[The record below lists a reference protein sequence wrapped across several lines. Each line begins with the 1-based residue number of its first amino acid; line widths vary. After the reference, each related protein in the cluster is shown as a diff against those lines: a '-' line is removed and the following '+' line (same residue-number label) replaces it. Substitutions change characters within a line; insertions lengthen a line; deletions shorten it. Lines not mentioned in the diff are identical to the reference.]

1 MAEASFIRGARHGE
15 PGRLWTILAVV
26 VAVVVILEL
35 FRRLVPVDPGVVASV
50 VAVALLA
57 TVLFVAS
64 RGGVRIGLVA
74 AVLAVAYAAYVYSTP
89 GRLFQYRS
97 GAEAWRIATVGIAL
111 PIVALVV
118 GILRERVDRYL
129 ARERAA
135 RDLVE
140 SILESVTDAFVAL
153 DWTWRFTYVNPRA
166 EEICGR
172 SRDELVGQV
181 IWDVFPELE
190 GTRFEDA
197 LRRAR
202 AESATVDFESYLRPF
217 DRWLETHIYPS
228 RQGLSIYFRDVSE
241 RKRQQHELEA
251 TASELESLAKKLQ
264 LQTEEAESAR
274 AQVAEAGEWSAF
286 LAEAGR
292 LMASSLDFEEIL
304 KTLTDLAVPT
314 LADWSNVDVVAEDGS
329 IRRLAVSI
337 ADPSTRELTE
347 AITRR
352 YPPDPSAAIGVARV
366 LRTGEPELL
375 SEITDETLRGVAQDE
390 EHLRMLR
397 DLGMRSAMIV
407 PLVARGR
414 IIGSFTLISG
424 PSGRRYGRADLERAM
439 DLAARA
445 ALAADNARLYRETV
459 RSESRSQLLA
469 EASRALVST
478 LDYRETLNDLVRL
491 VVPAM
496 ADFCTIDI
504 AENGRGLRRAAVAHS
519 DPSKEPILHE
529 FSRYPPGPDNPLV
542 RVLETGEPE
551 LHGEFSDAWLDS
563 IEDDPRH
570 REVMRRLGGKSVMI
584 VPLHARGHTLGVMT
598 FGTSDSSRRYSKEDL
613 ELAEEIGR
621 RAAVAVDNARLF
633 EQALAA
639 NQAKSD
645 FLAVIS
651 HELRTPL
658 NAIMGFTD
666 LLAAGIPDPLTDAQ
680 AKQVARIDASARHL
694 LELIDEILTFTR
706 TETGREEVQYQKAD
720 LVQLIRSVTNS
731 FEPLAREKGLAFHV
745 DIPDRPTPIETDTRM
760 VKQIIGHLLSNA
772 VKFTERGEIAVSA
785 EVDSGQLVIRV
796 RDTGIGLAPEDLERI
811 FDPFVQIERAL
822 TREKGGTGLGLSVT
836 RRLARLLGGDVTV
849 ESELGEGSTFTVTLP
864 LRREAGRDRAP

>member
-1 MAEASFIRGARHGE
+1 
-15 PGRLWTILAVV
+15 
-26 VAVVVILEL
+26 
-35 FRRLVPVDPGVVASV
+35 
-50 VAVALLA
+50 
-57 TVLFVAS
+57 
-64 RGGVRIGLVA
+64 
-74 AVLAVAYAAYVYSTP
+74 
-89 GRLFQYRS
+89 
-97 GAEAWRIATVGIAL
+97 
-111 PIVALVV
+111 
-118 GILRERVDRYL
+118 
-129 ARERAA
+129 
-135 RDLVE
+135 
-140 SILESVTDAFVAL
+140 
-153 DWTWRFTYVNPRA
+153 
-166 EEICGR
+166 
-172 SRDELVGQV
+172 
-181 IWDVFPELE
+181 
-190 GTRFEDA
+190 
-197 LRRAR
+197 
-202 AESATVDFESYLRPF
+202 
-217 DRWLETHIYPS
+217 
-228 RQGLSIYFRDVSE
+228 
-241 RKRQQHELEA
+241 
-251 TASELESLAKKLQ
+251 
-264 LQTEEAESAR
+264 
-274 AQVAEAGEWSAF
+274 
-286 LAEAGR
+286 
-292 LMASSLDFEEIL
+292 
-304 KTLTDLAVPT
+304 
-314 LADWSNVDVVAEDGS
+314 
-329 IRRLAVSI
+329 
-337 ADPSTRELTE
+337 
-347 AITRR
+347 
-352 YPPDPSAAIGVARV
+352 
-366 LRTGEPELL
+366 
-375 SEITDETLRGVAQDE
+375 
-390 EHLRMLR
+390 
-397 DLGMRSAMIV
+397 
-407 PLVARGR
+407 
-414 IIGSFTLISG
+414 
-424 PSGRRYGRADLERAM
+424 
-439 DLAARA
+439 
-445 ALAADNARLYRETV
+445 
-459 RSESRSQLLA
+459 
-469 EASRALVST
+469 
-478 LDYRETLNDLVRL
+478 
-491 VVPAM
+491 
-496 ADFCTIDI
+496 
-504 AENGRGLRRAAVAHS
+504 
-519 DPSKEPILHE
+519 
-529 FSRYPPGPDNPLV
+529 
-542 RVLETGEPE
+542 
-551 LHGEFSDAWLDS
+551 
-563 IEDDPRH
+563 
-570 REVMRRLGGKSVMI
+570 MI